1 MAEAFSVIFCKWLI
15 WVQFSFWFLH
25 YSNGS
30 KCEFRIWHQW
40 NQPPQA
46 WHNTLFQPTWT
57 PVDEKTKNIQGAIH
71 TLLNQFHPDIFDPS
85 LPKVTIHQW
94 SLFQNVLKI
103 TWKMM
108 ASFTGY
114 SFWDRLRNFL
124 HKFTWIVLSVH
135 KLNKLGKFW

>member
-57 PVDEKTKNIQGAIH
+57 PVDEKKTFKGRFIHNIISFLPTQSHYKSVILVPKRFKDNLNNNGVIYGCPGMKKCRAFLLLLLLFWYLLVYFFLTKKY
-71 TLLNQFHPDIFDPS
+71 D
-85 LPKVTIHQW
+85 K
-94 SLFQNVLKI
+94 
-103 TWKMM
+103 
-108 ASFTGY
+108 
-114 SFWDRLRNFL
+114 RL
-124 HKFTWIVLSVH
+124 
-135 KLNKLGKFW
+135 

>member
-1 MAEAFSVIFCKWLI
+1 MFNYVTYHLAEAFSVIFCKWLI

-57 PVDEKTKNIQGAIH
+57 PVDEKKTKTFKGLSIH
-71 TLLNQFHPDIFDPS
+71 NVISFLPTFLTPPYPKSLYTLLRSRSKKGVYISDSCFKTF
-85 LPKVTIHQW
+85 
-94 SLFQNVLKI
+94 LKI
-103 TWKMM
+103 TWKPI
-108 ASFTGY
+108 APIVSF
-114 SFWDRLRNFL
+114 S
-124 HKFTWIVLSVH
+124 
-135 KLNKLGKFW
+135 